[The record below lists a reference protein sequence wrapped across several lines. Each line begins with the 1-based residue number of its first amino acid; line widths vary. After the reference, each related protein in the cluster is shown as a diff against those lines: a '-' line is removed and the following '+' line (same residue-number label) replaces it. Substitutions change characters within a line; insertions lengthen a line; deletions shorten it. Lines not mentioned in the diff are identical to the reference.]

1 MKLTVHKE
9 SSVEPKFLLG
19 SIVATPH
26 ALEHLTRNE
35 ITKALSRHAVGD
47 WGDVHEED
55 SGANDLALLTGER
68 LLSVYTSSSG
78 RKFWLITEAD
88 RSSTTVLLP
97 EDY

>member
-1 MKLTVHKE
+1 MKLTIHKE
-9 SSVEPKFLLG
+9 SSAQPKFQLG

-26 ALEHLTRNE
+26 ALEHVTHAD
-35 ITKALSRHAVGD
+35 IVKALSRHVKGD

-55 SGANDLALLTGER
+55 AGANDLALTTGTR

-78 RKFWLITEAD
+78 RTFWVLTEAD
-88 RSSTTVLLP
+88 RSATTVLLP